1 MDKTNRKI
9 SYGETSGLIVGLG
22 DIGKNLARRM
32 LAADMKVSYCDP
44 GVEEYL
50 DL

>member
-1 MDKTNRKI
+1 
-9 SYGETSGLIVGLG
+9 
-22 DIGKNLARRM
+22 M

-50 DL
+50 DLKKKNGQME